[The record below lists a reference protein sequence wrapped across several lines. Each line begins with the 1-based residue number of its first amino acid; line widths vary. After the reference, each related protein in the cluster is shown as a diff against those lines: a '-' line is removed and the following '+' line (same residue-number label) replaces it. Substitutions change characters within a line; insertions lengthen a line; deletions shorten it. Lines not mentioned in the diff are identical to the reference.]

1 MSSLTINSTI
11 KLNLS
16 HPNSGV
22 VVYAK
27 QFDKDTRVIDI
38 ELLNGSQ
45 VWDPPAGCE
54 MVVMYAKPDGTK
66 GIYDVLEDNTT
77 PAVVKTGTGKIQLT
91 LAEQA
96 LTAAGNI
103 FVEVSFY
110 TQKLRSTT
118 LSFILVV
125 ESGIPKNEDLVSESY
140 FNILSE
146 LIQGLLGATTHP
158 PMINSS
164 NKNWMLWNE
173 RAARYEDSGYSSI
186 GTKGNTGSQ
195 GVSVTNIVKKS
206 GTGAAGTK
214 DTYALRLSNGSETS
228 TFEVYN
234 GQDGGGARGSAT
246 PKVDFGTGMVGD
258 AQGFSREDH
267 QHPLNVSDATPE
279 GITSMPSAGEAST
292 YARSDHSHSYGNIIN
307 YIYPVGSI
315 YLSLN
320 EGFNPNVVYDGTTWI
335 RLENRFLV
343 GAGDLYDVGDTGGE
357 AEHLLTGAESGQKA
371 VTIPSSGGHSH
382 TIVTKFERIFSA
394 GTNKDG
400 YWGNGTGGS
409 NTTMAS
415 TGSDGSHTH
424 DIPASDAATAHNNM
438 PPYLAV
444 YMWQRTA

>member
-77 PAVVKTGTGKIQLT
+77 PAVTKTGTGKIQLT

-96 LTAAGNI
+96 LSVAGNI
-103 FVEVSFY
+103 FVEISFY

-118 LSFILVV
+118 LSFILAV
-125 ESGIPKNEDLVSESY
+125 ESGIPKDEDLISESY

-158 PMINSS
+158 PTINSS

-173 RAARYEDSGYSSI
+173 QAARYEDSGYSSL
-186 GTKGNTGSQ
+186 GTKGDTGSQ
-195 GVSVTNIVKKS
+195 GVGVTNIVKKS

-228 TFEVYN
+228 TFDVYN
-234 GQDGGGARGSAT
+234 GQDGNAAPGSAT
-246 PKVDFGTGMVGD
+246 PKVDSGTGIAGT
-258 AQGFSREDH
+258 ANGFSHEDH
-267 QHPLNVSDATPE
+267 QHPLNVSDDTPE
-279 GITSMPSAGEAST
+279 GITSMASAGEATT
-292 YARSDHSHSYGNIIN
+292 YARSDHSHSYGDIIN
-307 YIYPVGSI
+307 YFYPVGFI
-315 YLSLN
+315 FLSMN
-320 EGFNPNVVYDGTTWI
+320 AEFDPNVAYGGTWI

-357 AEHLLTGAESGQKA
+357 AEHLLTGEESGQKA
-371 VTIPSSGGHSH
+371 VTIQSSGGHSH
-382 TIVTKFERIFSA
+382 KILTKYQKVFAA

-424 DIPASDAATAHNNM
+424 DIPASNAATAHNNM